1 MKFKNVVITFEED
14 VLELNEVEDMAV
26 AMNGFLT
33 FIESGRNHFYNFDDI
48 KSYSWDTVEDD
59 DDETTKPNLH
69 VIQ

>member
-1 MKFKNVVITFEED
+1 MNFKNVVIEFED
-14 VLELNEVEDMAV
+14 VTLEFDEVEDMAV

-48 KSYSWDTVEDD
+48 KSYSWDTVKDD